1 MSTNWVARIE
11 RHPAVY
17 LTQCAMVVFSVLFYC
32 LETLQELEDVIPDLV
47 WYVAVGHR
55 ACSSATTNCCMTHSH
70 MLPHTTHHRFYAE
83 LIFTLFFTLEVVL
96 RYRATRATQEAF
108 WTDTYVWFD
117 IIAIIPFYV
126 VVMICISGGNN
137 PFTGE
142 CNTRAS
148 MIINALQALKI
159 LRIFKMSRVC

>member
-1 MSTNWVARIE
+1 M
-11 RHPAVY
+11 
-17 LTQCAMVVFSVLFYC
+17 
-32 LETLQELEDVIPDLV
+32 
-47 WYVAVGHR
+47 
-55 ACSSATTNCCMTHSH
+55 
-70 MLPHTTHHRFYAE
+70 
-83 LIFTLFFTLEVVL
+83 
-96 RYRATRATQEAF
+96 
-108 WTDTYVWFD
+108 WFD

-142 CNTRAS
+142 CNTRES